1 MNKRALMALRN
12 EIRAA
17 RDNMRVLLSE
27 DGTGWDFPDGALAGM
42 YTQLLR
48 MCTMLDGKIEKGRA
62 WDADQGRDE
71 G

>member
-27 DGTGWDFPDGALAGM
+27 NGAGWDFPDGALAGM

-48 MCTMLDGKIEKGRA
+48 MCTMLDRKIEKGGER
-62 WDADQGRDE
+62 DADQGRDE

>member
-12 EIRAA
+12 EIRTA

-48 MCTMLDGKIEKGRA
+48 MCTMLNGKIEEGGKR
-62 WDADQGRDE
+62 DADQGRDE

>member
-27 DGTGWDFPDGALAGM
+27 DGTGWDFPDGALADM
-42 YTQLLR
+42 YVQLLR
-48 MCTMLDGKIEKGRA
+48 MYTMLDGKIKEGRA
-62 WDADQGRDE
+62 RDADQGRDE

>member
-12 EIRAA
+12 EIRTA

-48 MCTMLDGKIEKGRA
+48 ICTMLDRKIEEGGKR
-62 WDADQGRDE
+62 DADQGRNE

>member
-12 EIRAA
+12 EIRTA

-27 DGTGWDFPDGALAGM
+27 NGTGWDFPDGALADM

-48 MCTMLDGKIEKGRA
+48 MCTMLNRKIEKGGER
-62 WDADQGRDE
+62 DADQGRDE

>member
-12 EIRAA
+12 EIRTA

-27 DGTGWDFPDGALAGM
+27 NGTGWDFPDGALAGM

-48 MCTMLDGKIEKGRA
+48 MCTMLDGKIEKGGAR
-62 WDADQGRDE
+62 DADQGRDE

>member
-48 MCTMLDGKIEKGRA
+48 MCTMLDGKIEKGRER
-62 WDADQGRDE
+62 DADQGRDK

>member
-12 EIRAA
+12 EIRTA

-27 DGTGWDFPDGALAGM
+27 DGTGWDFQDGALAGM

-48 MCTMLDGKIEKGRA
+48 MCTMLNGKIEEGGKR
-62 WDADQGRDE
+62 DADQGRDE

>member
-1 MNKRALMALRN
+1 MDRKALTALRN

-27 DGTGWDFPDGALAGM
+27 DGTGWDFPDGALADM
-42 YTQLLR
+42 YMQLLR
-48 MCTMLDGKIEKGRA
+48 MGTMLDGKIEKGGAR
-62 WDADQGRDE
+62 DADQGRNE